1 MIKSALIG
9 CGNIASLLNTK
20 QDYSIITHAN
30 AYEKNPQ
37 TQLIL
42 LLIQTVKI

>member
-9 CGNIASLLNTK
+9 CGNIASLLDTK

-30 AYEKNPQ
+30 AYEKTHKHN
-37 TQLIL
+37 
-42 LLIQTVKI
+42 